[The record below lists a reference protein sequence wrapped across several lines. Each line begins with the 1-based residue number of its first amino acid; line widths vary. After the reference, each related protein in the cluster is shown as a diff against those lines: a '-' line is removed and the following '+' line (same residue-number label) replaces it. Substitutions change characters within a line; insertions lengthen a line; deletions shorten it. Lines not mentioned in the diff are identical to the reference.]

1 MESCLIK
8 ENHIRE
14 DSVMKGKRF
23 SLEQIIRIIKESEL
37 GVKNI
42 DICRKYGISEQT
54 FYNWKNKYGGM
65 EISDAMKLKVLED
78 ENRKLKGLVADLS
91 LDNKILKDILEKNF

>member
-1 MESCLIK
+1 
-8 ENHIRE
+8 
-14 DSVMKGKRF
+14 MKGKRF
-23 SLEQIIRIIKESEL
+23 TPEQIIKIIKESEM

-54 FYNWKNKYGGM
+54 FYNWKSKYAGM
-65 EISDAMKLKVLED
+65 DVSDAMRLKVLED

-91 LDNKILKDILEKNF
+91 LDNKILKDLLGKNF